1 MGGDVGVIT
10 EDQIIHERGRH
21 FVIEVR
27 PGYFRVLR
35 NTLTHSVVCA
45 TYHNVTNGRARA
57 IEDCNRRA
65 AADKGSYG
73 R

>member
-1 MGGDVGVIT
+1 MSGDGGIIT
-10 EDQIIHERGRH
+10 EDKIIHERGRH
-21 FVIEVR
+21 FVLEVGS
-27 PGYFRVLR
+27 GYFKVLR

-45 TYHNVTNGRARA
+45 TYHNVPDGRDRA

-65 AADKGSYG
+65 AADRGSYG